1 VWIGLNFSSI
11 RLAHNILSAPE
22 ARPQLVVFRGLWL
35 PGSRMHRG
43 TRQRSEAHGH
53 ALTKLLALLTEG
65 DQSQLSRLKIEERAL
80 AAQAEP
86 RGHLVDEALRKN
98 RTYERTLD
106 DPPSSTDG
114 QRAARH
120 SCR

>member
-1 VWIGLNFSSI
+1 
-11 RLAHNILSAPE
+11 
-22 ARPQLVVFRGLWL
+22 
-35 PGSRMHRG
+35 MHRG

-65 DQSQLSRLKIEERAL
+65 DQSQLSRLKIEERA
-80 AAQAEP
+80 AEP